1 MLIHSQLPIHNLLL
15 QTHQQK
21 EENNKTTIIM
31 EPEVMQAETL
41 IWVETLEQ
49 EEMLEL
55 EETLE
60 QVEMVPHLHENNRR
74 NNSDI

>member
-1 MLIHSQLPIHNLLL
+1 
-15 QTHQQK
+15 
-21 EENNKTTIIM
+21 
-31 EPEVMQAETL
+31 MQAETL